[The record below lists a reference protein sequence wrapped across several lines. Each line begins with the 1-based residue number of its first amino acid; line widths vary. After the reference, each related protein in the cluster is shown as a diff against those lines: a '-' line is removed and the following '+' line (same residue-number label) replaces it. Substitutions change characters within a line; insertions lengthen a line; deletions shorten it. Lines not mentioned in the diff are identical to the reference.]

1 MKYLAIDYGQK
12 RVGIA
17 VSDAGGHMAFPK
29 ITLERGEQNVFFR
42 KLLDLIAEEK
52 ADAVIL
58 GLPFNLDNEETEAGA
73 RVRTFAK
80 RLSEHVA
87 QPIYLVN
94 EALTS
99 FAAEEDLKEAGLN
112 AKRRAEVLDQ
122 QAAVHILETF
132 MNTPTYK
139 QVKYEP

>member
-29 ITLERGEQNVFFR
+29 TTLQRNEQNVFFR
-42 KLLDLIAEEK
+42 ELLELIAAEN
-52 ADAVIL
+52 ADAIIL
-58 GLPFNLDNEETEAGA
+58 GLPLNLDDEETEAGA
-73 RVRTFAK
+73 KVRTFAQ
-80 RLSEHVA
+80 RLFEHIE

-99 FAAEEDLKEAGLN
+99 FAAEEDLKDAGLN
-112 AKRRAEVLDQ
+112 AKRRAAVLDQ

-132 MNTPTYK
+132 MSTPTYK
-139 QVKYEP
+139 QIRYEP